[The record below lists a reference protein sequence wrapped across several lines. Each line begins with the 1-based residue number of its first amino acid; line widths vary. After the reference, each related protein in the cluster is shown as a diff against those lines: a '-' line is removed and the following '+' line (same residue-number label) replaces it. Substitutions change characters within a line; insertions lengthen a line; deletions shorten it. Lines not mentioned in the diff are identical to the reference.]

1 MPFRHIL
8 YDLWV
13 EHPEILERTGPLEE
27 MLCEAARRSGAVILH
42 SHFHQ
47 FDPHGVTGVVL
58 ISQSH
63 LTIHTWS
70 EHNYAAVDLFTYS
83 HMEPEA
89 ALDYIRE
96 QLRPVREQVTDL
108 DRGDGPS
115 DFRTGQ

>member
-1 MPFRHIL
+1 ML

-13 EHPEILERTGPLEE
+13 EDGEILERTQPLEE
-27 MLCEAARRSGAVILH
+27 IVLEAARRSGAVILH

-70 EHNYAAVDLFTYS
+70 EDRFAAIDFFTYR
-83 HMEPEA
+83 HLDVDA
-89 ALDYIRE
+89 ALDYVRE
-96 QLRPVREQVTDL
+96 RLRPIEEKVTDL
-108 DRGDGPS
+108 SRGGPPAHPPEP
-115 DFRTGQ
+115 GG